1 MTPHLSSSCPLAHK
15 ASREMKR
22 RIMVSKDLG
31 TWGRDSCAMY
41 GHISENALCFISFF
55 SCKQQTENELMMSK
69 EASIDK

>member
-1 MTPHLSSSCPLAHK
+1 
-15 ASREMKR
+15 
-22 RIMVSKDLG
+22 MVSKDLG